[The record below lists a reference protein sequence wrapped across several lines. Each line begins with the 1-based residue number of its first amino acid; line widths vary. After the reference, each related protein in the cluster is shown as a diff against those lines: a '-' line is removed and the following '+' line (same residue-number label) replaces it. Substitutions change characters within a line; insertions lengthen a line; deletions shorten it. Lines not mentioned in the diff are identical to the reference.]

1 MFQSNIANAQQQQQ
15 RLLSPLIINSNS
27 KSFKYTKHKL
37 TTVRAPVR
45 RGGLSA
51 WNKRKQNY
59 LLIFTS
65 QQEKTAMRTQQWA
78 ITVTT
83 ELVSDFLF
91 YLLHGRGFSARQ
103 PASTHANT
111 TKSFIFEESADFLT
125 GSCKVSVALEPHF
138 LIYADRWPD
147 RPRGFRVLFSTNI
160 WGLKFRFGCRQGE
173 VAV

>member
-1 MFQSNIANAQQQQQ
+1 M
-15 RLLSPLIINSNS
+15 
-27 KSFKYTKHKL
+27 
-37 TTVRAPVR
+37 RAPVR
-45 RGGLSA
+45 KGGLSA

-65 QQEKTAMRTQQWA
+65 QREKTAMRTQQWA
-78 ITVTT
+78 ITVTTT

-103 PASTHANT
+103 PASTHTNT

-125 GSCKVSVALEPHF
+125 GSCEVSVALEELHF

-147 RPRGFRVLFSTNI
+147 RPRASGFYFQPTSEGSSSDSGVVRVRLQCKPIKGKLVNVF
-160 WGLKFRFGCRQGE
+160 QGQE
-173 VAV
+173 THTAECV